1 MLAALSLWNWFL
13 EPSLIISGIH
23 ATNIS
28 ATFIVIGFN
37 LPSNTSGINGV
48 LQGYYIKYYI
58 EDSGIFKVQ
67 NTFNTY
73 HKIKNL
79 KPYRKYV
86 ISLAVYNREG
96 SGPYSEPII
105 LRTKQSGKPSVCKSY
120 HPYWANLKIK

>member
-1 MLAALSLWNWFL
+1 MLAALSLWNRFL
-13 EPSLIISGIH
+13 EPSLVISGIH

-48 LQGYYIKYYI
+48 LQGYIKYYI

-79 KPYRKYV
+79 KPYRKYI
-86 ISLAVYNREG
+86 ISLGVYNREG
-96 SGPYSEPII
+96 SGPYSKPII